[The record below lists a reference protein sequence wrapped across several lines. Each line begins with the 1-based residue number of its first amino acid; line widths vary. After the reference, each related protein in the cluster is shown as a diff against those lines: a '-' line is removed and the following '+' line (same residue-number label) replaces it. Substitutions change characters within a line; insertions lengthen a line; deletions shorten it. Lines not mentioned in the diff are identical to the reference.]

1 MTDLH
6 VVILAAGKGTRMKSA
21 KPKVLHPLAGRSLI
35 EHTLATVDHLKTAS
49 TTLVVGHGADDVRG
63 ALTARPDL
71 QFVVQSPQLGTG
83 HALMQAEQVLKGRK
97 GDVLLLYADVPLLEP
112 GSLQRLLESHRDAKA
127 SMTVLTAELEDPYG
141 YGRIVR
147 DSDRQIVR
155 IVEERDASADE
166 RTIREI
172 NSGIYALSMSSL
184 FRHLTQLATDNSQG
198 EYYLT
203 DLVAL
208 YRQKHLRV
216 ETVCLDTADELRG
229 VNSRVDLAELSQI
242 VRQRKNRLLMMSGV
256 TLEDP
261 ATTFVDVDVT
271 VGEDSFLGPGVR
283 LEGRTCIGERCRIQ
297 AGSRLTNVTMEDDA
311 VVLDYCVITDSSIE
325 KGASVGPMAHIRP
338 QSVIGSDAR
347 VGNFVELKKATLGKG
362 SKASHLTY
370 LGDATIGEG
379 VNIGAGTIT
388 CNYDGEKKHQTV
400 IEDGVFIGSDSQLI
414 APVSVGKDAY
424 VAAGSTITDDVPAG
438 SLAIARGRQTNKPE
452 WATKRKAARKT
463 AHKLGGRGL

>member
-21 KPKVLHPLAGRSLI
+21 KPKVLHSLAGRTLI
-35 EHTLATVDHLKTAS
+35 EHTLATVDHLRASS
-49 TTLVVGHGADDVRG
+49 TTLVVGHGAEEVQA
-63 ALTARPDL
+63 ALSARSSL
-71 QFVVQSPQLGTG
+71 QFVIQSPQLGTG

-97 GDVLLLYADVPLLEP
+97 GDLLLLYADVPLLEP
-112 GSLQRLLESHRDAKA
+112 GTLQRLLEAHRNAKA
-127 SMTVLTAELEDPYG
+127 SMTVLTAELADPYG
-141 YGRIVR
+141 YGRMVR
-147 DSDRQIVR
+147 DTDGHVAR

-166 RTIREI
+166 RAIREI
-172 NSGIYALSMSSL
+172 NSGIYAMAMASL
-184 FRHLTQLATDNSQG
+184 FRHLTQLETDNSQG

-208 YRQKHLRV
+208 YRQEGLRV

-242 VRQRKNRLLMMSGV
+242 VRQRKNRLLMMGGV

-261 ATTFVDVDVT
+261 ATTFVDMDVT
-271 VGEDSFLGPGVR
+271 VGEDSVLGPGVR
-283 LEGRTCIGERCRIQ
+283 LEGRTIVGERCRIH
-297 AGSRLTNVTMEDDA
+297 AGSRLTNVTMDDDA
-311 VVLDYCVITDSSIE
+311 VVLDHSVITDSSVGR
-325 KGASVGPMAHIRP
+325 GAQVGPMAHIRP
-338 QSVIGSDAR
+338 QSVVGADAR
-347 VGNFVELKKATLGKG
+347 VGNFVELKKTSLGKG

-414 APVSVGKDAY
+414 APVTVGKDAY
-424 VAAGSTITDDVPAG
+424 VGAGSTITDDVPGGA
-438 SLAIARGRQTNKPE
+438 LAIARGRQTNKAE
-452 WATKRKAARKT
+452 WATKRKAARKP
-463 AHKLGGRGL
+463 GGRGL